1 MKLNKQQV
9 NQWLTILQEN
19 INLLYDNEEEITKQE
34 LREEINYNITLL
46 KQQRRSKNEN

>member
-9 NQWLTILQEN
+9 NHWLTTLQEN
-19 INLLYDNEEEITKQE
+19 INLLYDTDQEITKQE

-46 KQQRRSKNEN
+46 KKQRKSKSED